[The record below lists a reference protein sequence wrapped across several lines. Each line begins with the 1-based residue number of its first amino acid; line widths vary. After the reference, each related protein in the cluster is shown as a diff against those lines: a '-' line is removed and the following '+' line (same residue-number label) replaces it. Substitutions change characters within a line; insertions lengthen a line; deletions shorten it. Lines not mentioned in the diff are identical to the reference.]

1 MRVLAITTSF
11 TILSTLF
18 VSIRLWTRFKLVRS
32 PGLDDLFI
40 FAALLCS
47 FAFYGFM
54 LAERHYGLGVSRQQL
69 SDEVAANQ
77 MHYLWLSV
85 PFYNL
90 ALILSKLS
98 ALFLFL
104 RIFRSKPFIFITYAL
119 MGFLVIAGLWMVTS
133 GFVFCI
139 PVSDFWR
146 APPPVA
152 VKHCLPKGPVWYS
165 NAAMQIFSDVVILIL
180 PMPLLYKLQLPRPQ
194 KIGIMLVFGVG
205 VLYVFSLALPFDSKR
220 SVKLIIYLNQCNSN
234 KLRPPLRTKYHGK
247 RPRLHKNKRRC
258 SRLVQPRIKRLNNLR
273 LHGPLHPFI
282 SSIFSYFFRP
292 QPIHSTPWSKTHS
305 NATCVADSRKRSIY
319 DHGLSSDGGI
329 FSNDFFYA
337 GPGGYTASISKLGD
351 SEKDEK
357 GNECEGQDGIRV
369 VRELRMVSDSVMPSP
384 KLSPRLLAADAERDI
399 ELGEVSASASGSG
412 SAGTGAGASH
422 GTWNPSIEWDLGDFE
437 FPDYKERMN
446 API

>member
-1 MRVLAITTSF
+1 MRVFAITTIF
-11 TILSTLF
+11 TILAALF

-69 SDEVAANQ
+69 SNEVAANQ
-77 MHYLWLSV
+77 MHYLWFSI

-104 RIFRSKPFIFITYAL
+104 RIFRSKPFILVTYAL
-119 MGFLVIAGLWMVTS
+119 MGFLVIAGLWMVIS

-152 VKHCLPKGPVWYS
+152 VKHCLPKGPVWFS

-205 VLYVFSLALPFDSKR
+205 VFVIATSSARLYELSTMVNGRDFTKTNAAAAVWSSLESNV
-220 SVKLIIYLNQCNSN
+220 SIICA
-234 KLRPPLRTKYHGK
+234 
-247 RPRLHKNKRRC
+247 C
-258 SRLVQPRIKRLNNLR
+258 MA
-273 LHGPLHPFI
+273 PLHPFI
-282 SSIFSYFFRP
+282 SSIFSYLFRP
-292 QPIHSTPWSKTHS
+292 QPLHSTPWSKTHS

-412 SAGTGAGASH
+412 SAGTGAGASQ
-422 GTWNPSIEWDLGDFE
+422 GTWKSSIEWDLGDFE

>member
-205 VLYVFSLALPFDSKR
+205 VF
-220 SVKLIIYLNQCNSN
+220 N

-357 GNECEGQDGIRV
+357 ENECEGQDGIRV
-369 VRELRMVSDSVMPSP
+369 VRGVED
-384 KLSPRLLAADAERDI
+384 ADAERDI